1 MSDVEQGVNTTPE
14 HQRYFNEARTRQLQ
28 LSSPQRRRVPSQ
40 SQFMHPAILFPTPSP
55 VASGSGSVQAHYP
68 PGLLPPADIM
78 LPTPSP
84 QHSLPLSHPR
94 VPSPTPPHIPPPIV
108 ELQHRRALPVPQP
121 AALPLQ
127 QLPAARM
134 PYAERRRVKV
144 NDLGGMTLECP
155 SCQALHWKDE
165 RLSKSTIA
173 RPKFGMCYRS
183 GKVQIPLLPQPPK
196 IL

>member
-1 MSDVEQGVNTTPE
+1 MDDDGMSDVEQGVNTTPE

-55 VASGSGSVQAHYP
+55 VASGSGSVYAHHP

-94 VPSPTPPHIPPPIV
+94 VPSPSPQHSLPLSHPRVPSPTPPHISPPAPVTPQASPIV
-108 ELQHRRALPVPQP
+108 
-121 AALPLQ
+121 
-127 QLPAARM
+127 
-134 PYAERRRVKV
+134 
-144 NDLGGMTLECP
+144 
-155 SCQALHWKDE
+155 
-165 RLSKSTIA
+165 
-173 RPKFGMCYRS
+173 
-183 GKVQIPLLPQPPK
+183 
-196 IL
+196 